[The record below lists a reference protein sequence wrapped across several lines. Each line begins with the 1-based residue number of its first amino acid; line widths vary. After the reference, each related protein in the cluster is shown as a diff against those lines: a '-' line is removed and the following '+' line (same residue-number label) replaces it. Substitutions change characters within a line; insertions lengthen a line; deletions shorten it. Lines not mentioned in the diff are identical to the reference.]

1 MCGQDECIKVLTES
15 NPGFTKRTFGG
26 ISFGG
31 LMKMLDTYSDV
42 ATYRTW
48 LVFGDPSMMVR
59 TTAGTQITATHLN
72 QVAVN
77 AANVTISSPID
88 GARVTLSSHGVIV
101 GQGTI
106 SNGTTNITLPS
117 TLVDGDTVYVVLTK
131 FNHIPYQGYFVMTT
145 LNEPFLIYT
154 THQFRNQQG
163 TSNQPAETGKNFKIS
178 FSLQNVGTQNSTNV
192 ICKLRTSDP
201 YITIIDS
208 VEQMA
213 TIAVGTTQNFAN
225 GFQVKFANNV
235 PFGHTSNFTI
245 IVTDDNTTRIYDF
258 DEHVLAPKPSSGNIT
273 VNDQAAGNNNNRL
286 DYGEIAAIQIPME
299 NIGDGA
305 AIAGSVKIESVRGY
319 INFSNPTIPVS
330 NLLAAANTP
339 VNFIASVKYSVNT
352 PRVDL
357 LKITYTTGAYTHVRT
372 YEIGIAGAQ
381 TSGVEETNNSD
392 LSVYPNPTTGIFH
405 FTLPESSSLE
415 NITYKIY
422 DVYGKLLESSTVT
435 TNTTTVD
442 LTNYASGVYMIQI
455 LDQNTT
461 LSQQKIIR
469 K

>member
-1 MCGQDECIKVLTES
+1 M
-15 NPGFTKRTFGG
+15 
-26 ISFGG
+26 
-31 LMKMLDTYSDV
+31 
-42 ATYRTW
+42 
-48 LVFGDPSMMVR
+48 
-59 TTAGTQITATHLN
+59 
-72 QVAVN
+72 
-77 AANVTISSPID
+77 
-88 GARVTLSSHGVIV
+88 
-101 GQGTI
+101 
-106 SNGTTNITLPS
+106 
-117 TLVDGDTVYVVLTK
+117 
-131 FNHIPYQGYFVMTT
+131 
-145 LNEPFLIYT
+145 
-154 THQFRNQQG
+154 
-163 TSNQPAETGKNFKIS
+163 
-178 FSLQNVGTQNSTNV
+178 
-192 ICKLRTSDP
+192 
-201 YITIIDS
+201 
-208 VEQMA
+208 
-213 TIAVGTTQNFAN
+213 
-225 GFQVKFANNV
+225 
-235 PFGHTSNFTI
+235 
-245 IVTDDNTTRIYDF
+245 
-258 DEHVLAPKPSSGNIT
+258 LAPKPSSGNIT
-273 VNDQAAGNNNNRL
+273 VNDQVAGNNNNRL